1 MRLLPDTSIWV
12 DYLRTGRHGSAGEL
26 DDLLA
31 EDSVF
36 ICGPVA
42 AELLAGA
49 GEDRRDDLWIALG
62 GLPWAELDHEAFRE
76 VGHVAN
82 DLRRRGDMV
91 PLTDVMIAVAAAR
104 SDLSLWTRDGD
115 FERIQGVLPA
125 LVLRSS

>member
-12 DYLRTGRHGSAGEL
+12 DYLQTGSRGPASEL

-49 GEDRRDDLWIALG
+49 TPNRRDDLWIALG

-76 VGHVAN
+76 AGHVAN
-82 DLRRRGDMV
+82 DLRRRGDVV
-91 PLTDVMIAVAAAR
+91 PLTDVIIAVAAAR
-104 SDLSLWTRDGD
+104 ADVSLWTHDRD
-115 FERIQGVLPA
+115 FERIKAVLPA

>member
-12 DYLRTGRHGSAGEL
+12 DYLRAGRRGPAGEL

-49 GEDRRDDLWIALG
+49 APDRREDLWIALG

-76 VGHVAN
+76 AGEVAN
-82 DLRRRGDMV
+82 DLRRGGEVV
-91 PLTDVMIAVAAAR
+91 PLTAVMIAVAAAR
-104 SDLSLWTRDGD
+104 SELALWTRDRD

-125 LVLRSS
+125 LVLRPS

>member
-1 MRLLPDTSIWV
+1 VRLLPDTSIWV
-12 DYLRTGRHGSAGEL
+12 DYLRTGRGGPAGEL

-49 GEDRRDDLWIALG
+49 APDRRDDLWIALG
-62 GLPWAELDHEAFRE
+62 GLPWADLDHEAFRD

-82 DLRRRGDMV
+82 DLRRRGDAI
-91 PLTDVMIAVAAAR
+91 PLTDVMIAVVAAR
-104 SDLSLWTRDGD
+104 SELSLWTRDRD
-115 FERIQGVLPA
+115 FERIRSVLPA
-125 LVLRSS
+125 LELRET